1 MARKYFLFAYRFI
14 NRTIQEFNQNDCLNH
29 SASIAFYTIFSLPA
43 LLIFI
48 LLVAG
53 AVFGQES
60 VKQELLEEIEIL
72 AGMAS
77 AQQVDRIISNARLNE
92 SAFLAK
98 VIGAATLT
106 FSGTTVFVSI
116 QKALNHIWGV
126 RPAQKKAYVKLVL
139 VRLVSFAL
147 VIGFGFVMIAS
158 LLIDTLLTLFNGVLA
173 RFFSDYTL
181 YVANALNFG
190 TTLLV
195 ITLVFSSIYKMLP
208 DAIIHWKQA
217 LRGGF
222 FSAILFIIGK
232 ILIGLY
238 LGNSEIGTTYG
249 AAGSLVLILIW
260 VYYISAILLLGAV
273 FTHVYAISRGGVI
286 MPKSGAVKVHTL
298 EVEDWEAYM
307 ANLRLKKS
315 KPQNDKNQQENGQ
328 DQSDG

>member
-1 MARKYFLFAYRFI
+1 MARKYFLFTYRFI

-92 SAFLAK
+92 STYIAK

-106 FSGTTVFVSI
+106 FSGTTVFVAI

-126 RPAQKKAYVKLVL
+126 RPTRKKAYIKLVL
-139 VRLVSFAL
+139 VRLISFAL
-147 VIGFGFVMIAS
+147 VVGFGFVMLAS
-158 LLIDTLLTLFNGVLA
+158 LIIDTLLTLFNDVFS
-173 RFFSDYTL
+173 RIFSDYTL
-181 YVANALNFG
+181 YVVSSLNFG

-195 ITLVFSSIYKMLP
+195 ITLVFSSIYKILP
-208 DAIIHWKQA
+208 DAIIRWKQA
-217 LRGGF
+217 LRGGL
-222 FSAILFIIGK
+222 FSAVLFIIGK

-238 LGNSEIGTTYG
+238 LGNSEISSTYG

-273 FTHVYAISRGGVI
+273 FTHVYALSRGGVI

-298 EVEDWEAYM
+298 EVEDWEDY
-307 ANLRLKKS
+307 LDKVKLKKS
-315 KPQNDKNQQENGQ
+315 SKKAE
-328 DQSDG
+328 SSEVEKE